1 MGSETKE
8 AAVKALVALAIVLGL
23 AGSVLGVIA
32 LLRESNRYEVL
43 TLKLQGGQE
52 TRSEAPA
59 THAEPGNRSPSY
71 GAEQAISGDRSG
83 TYTRA
88 CEPIA
93 AEGFQCIG
101 ALLLDDG
108 AIAFSDTGSN
118 ENPAIDGNAGT
129 VAAGVAVVTGGTRAY
144 DGARGTIEIDY
155 EADKYTVH
163 LELPS
168 R

>member
-1 MGSETKE
+1 M
-8 AAVKALVALAIVLGL
+8 KALVALALVLGL
-23 AGSVLGVIA
+23 AGSVLGLIA
-32 LLRESNRYEVL
+32 VLRGSDGYEAL
-43 TLKLQGGQE
+43 TLELQGGQE

-59 THAEPGNRSPSY
+59 THAEPDNRSPSY
-71 GAEQAISGDRSG
+71 GAEQAISGDRNG
-83 TYTRA
+83 VYTRA

-118 ENPAIDGNAGT
+118 ENPAIDGDPGT
-129 VAAGVAVVTGGTRAY
+129 VAAGVAIITGGTSAY

-155 EADKYTVH
+155 ESDKYTVK
-163 LELPS
+163 LELP
-168 R
+168 RD